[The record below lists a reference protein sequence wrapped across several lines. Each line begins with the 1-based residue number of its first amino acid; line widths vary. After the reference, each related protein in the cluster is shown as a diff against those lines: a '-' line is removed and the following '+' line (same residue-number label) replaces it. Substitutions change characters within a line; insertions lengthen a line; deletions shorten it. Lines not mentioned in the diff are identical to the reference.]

1 MERKQI
7 FGLGGAALA
16 GCALALPGFWVD
28 EAQAVSALALPFRL
42 AGGGLRWLSLSGFWG
57 NLAAWLIVAGVC
69 ALPLIPL
76 ALARRRRSK
85 APEDFLAWLA
95 VPELF
100 ALLWFLVNPTH
111 LGGSP
116 LPADLIAAF
125 YPLAVGG
132 TLLSTLL
139 AWLILGLLRG
149 LEGAPQ
155 DRLAAAFRPLLTV
168 CALLLALFS
177 ACGRT
182 AELAGLWTSVT
193 GGNTA
198 SGDPLFAAMAGIGPS
213 YAPLELTLGVLV
225 LRTLLRFVP
234 DLLAALTLLWG
245 ARLAGELG
253 RAAFG
258 DEAVALCGETAAL
271 CRRVAQATVLLA
283 LGANLLQ
290 LFLLPYLY
298 SSSFSLDLPLF
309 SLALSAGLY
318 LLCRCLQRGRDLQ
331 ADSDSII

>member
-7 FGLGGAALA
+7 FWLGGAGLA
-16 GCALALPGFWVD
+16 GCGSALLARLGS
-28 EAQAVSALALPFRL
+28 AGGAAAALALPFRAL
-42 AGGGLRWLSLSGFWG
+42 GEGLRRMSLSGFGG
-57 NLAAWLIVAGVC
+57 NAAAWLIVAAVC
-69 ALPLIPL
+69 ALPLILL
-76 ALARRRRSK
+76 ALVRQKRGA
-85 APEDFLAWLA
+85 APEDWLMWLA

-111 LGGSP
+111 MGASSF
-116 LPADLIAAF
+116 PADLVADF

-139 AWLILGLLRG
+139 AWLTLGLLRG
-149 LEGAPQ
+149 LEGAPEE
-155 DRLAAAFRPLLTV
+155 RLAAAFQPLLTA
-168 CALLLALFS
+168 CALLLAFG
-177 ACGRT
+177 AAYGRT
-182 AELAGLWTSVT
+182 ARLAELWAAVT

-198 SGDPLFAAMAGIGPS
+198 QDDMLFAALGGSGPIS
-213 YAPLELTLGVLV
+213 APLELTLGVLV
-225 LRTLLRFVP
+225 LLALLRLIP

-258 DEAVALCGETAAL
+258 ENAVALCGKTAAG

-283 LGANLLQ
+283 LGTNLFQ
-290 LFLLPYLY
+290 LLLFPCLY
-298 SSSFSLDLPLF
+298 NSSFSVDLPLF

-318 LLCRCLQRGRDLQ
+318 LLCRCLRRGRDLQ
-331 ADSDSII
+331 EDSDSII

>member
-1 MERKQI
+1 MERKQ
-7 FGLGGAALA
+7 FLWLGGAALA
-16 GCALALPGFWVD
+16 GCGLALLARMGNAD
-28 EAQAVSALALPFRL
+28 GAAALSLPFRAL
-42 AGGGLRWLSLSGFWG
+42 GEGLRQLSLSGFGG
-57 NLAAWLIVAGVC
+57 NLAAWLIVAAVC
-69 ALPLIPL
+69 ALPLVLL
-76 ALARRRRSK
+76 ALVRRKRGA
-85 APEDFLAWLA
+85 APEDWLLWLA

-111 LGGSP
+111 MGGPSV
-116 LPADLIAAF
+116 PADLVRGF

-139 AWLILGLLRG
+139 AWGTLCLLRG

-155 DRLAAAFRPLLTV
+155 TRLAAAFQPLLTV
-168 CALLLALFS
+168 CALLLAFG
-177 ACGRT
+177 AAWGRT
-182 AELAGLWTSVT
+182 AELAERWVTVT

-198 SGDPLFAAMAGIGPS
+198 SNDPLSAVLGGNS
-213 YAPLELTLGVLV
+213 LSSTPLELTLGVLV
-225 LRTLLRFVP
+225 LLALLRLVP

-245 ARLAGELG
+245 ARLAGALG

-258 DEAVALCGETAAL
+258 EEAVALCGETAAL

-290 LFLLPYLY
+290 LLLFPLLY
-298 SSSFSLDLPLF
+298 NSSFSVDLPLF